1 MAACRRRRRRSRPQ
15 LAERIAHDTAIRV
28 DVDLDSLVPG
38 VVGRLRAGE
47 ASRDWTRIEE
57 LAIDA
62 LAELWDDEL
71 AESCALALAD
81 VHEYALLQAARVRE
95 AIGLL
100 AEEGSDAW
108 IARAVLHALGGRLA
122 WKVCDA
128 EGLLAG

>member
-1 MAACRRRRRRSRPQ
+1 METTAPPKPPQ

-38 VVGRLRAGE
+38 VVERLRASSGRRE
-47 ASRDWTRIEE
+47 WIEIEE
-57 LAIDA
+57 LSIDA
-62 LAELWDDEL
+62 LGELWDDEL
-71 AESCALALAD
+71 RESCAFALAD
-81 VHEYALLQAARVRE
+81 VHEYALLQAARVHE

-100 AEEGSDAW
+100 DEEGRDAW
-108 IARAVLHALGGRLA
+108 IVHAVLHALGGRLA